1 MRTRKMAACRNIC
14 PTLRGVLFEKVVL
27 ALVLKPIP
35 QMHPSAAEWC
45 NF

>member
-1 MRTRKMAACRNIC
+1 MRTRKMAACRTIC
-14 PTLRGVLFEKVVL
+14 PTLRGVLFEEVVL